1 MAKYRKVNP
10 QRWNEPRVRAL
21 SKPQPNGLSLYWFLK
36 TGPQTGII
44 PGLYEARAGGL
55 ADYLGWPLE
64 AFHEAFQE
72 AIRQGLAKA
81 CWEAGLV
88 FVPDAVE
95 DDPPQSVNAATA
107 WGVACSELPDCE
119 LKTEGFRHV
128 LAYLEGKNQVFAE
141 AFAKASL
148 IQITDNRIQTADS
161 RPQTQRTSENV
172 RSGSVEG
179 SGEEEAQPGGAS
191 PGGRLSAAPDPERL
205 RQARDAANRK
215 VARAGKETRA
225 KQGKPELPPMPAIG
239 ELFQAGSDE
248 ERQKLLDQFEGGA
261 GKARQQKLVKMV
273 QDEVLRVYRA
283 EKKRATGNGY
293 IRVGEKGLDAARDIG
308 LACVGYGFTPEQLMK
323 YWQEPGNNWTNM
335 AFPSLAFMAN
345 EKNLD
350 RVAVSVIR
358 GAGRRTQVTER
369 SHQYDPKQLDPRVRP
384 ALLKAGFKVKG
395 MSDRNLMTV
404 QNAAKELA
412 AGRTPGMPL
421 SLKVTAEAIVP
432 LFQKS

>member
-10 QRWNEPRVRAL
+10 QRWNDPRVRAL
-21 SKPQPNGLSLYWFLK
+21 SKPQANGLSLYWFLK

-72 AIRQGLAKA
+72 AITQGLAKA

-95 DDPPQSVNAATA
+95 DDPPQSMNAATA
-107 WGVACSELPDCE
+107 WGVACSELPDCD

-128 LAYLEGKNQVFAE
+128 LAYLEGKNQAFAE

-148 IQITDNRIQTADS
+148 IQITDNRLQTADS
-161 RPQTQRTSENV
+161 RPQTKRASENA
-172 RSGSVEG
+172 RSGSVRG
-179 SGEEEAQPGGAS
+179 SGGEEAQSGGAS
-191 PGGRLSAAPDPERL
+191 PGEKPRAAPDPERL
-205 RQARDAANRK
+205 RQARDAANQK
-215 VARAGKETRA
+215 VARAGQATRA
-225 KQGKPELPPMPAIG
+225 KQGKPELPPLPAVG
-239 ELFQAGSDE
+239 ELFQAGTEE

-273 QDEVLRVYRA
+273 RDEVLRVYREA
-283 EKKRATGNGY
+283 RKKATGNGY
-293 IRVGEKGLDAARDIG
+293 IRVGEKALEAARDIG
-308 LACVGYGFTPEQLMK
+308 LACIGYGFTPEQLMG

-335 AFPSLAFMAN
+335 AYPSLGFMAN

-358 GAGRRTQVTER
+358 GAGRRAQATDR
-369 SHQYDPKQLDPRVRP
+369 GHGYDPKQLDERVRP

-395 MSDRNLMTV
+395 MSDRELMTV

-412 AGRTPGMPL
+412 AGRAPGMPQ